1 MQRVILLQVI
11 GMVKIQ
17 LSSNKSA
24 KHKISEFF
32 DYVNDVV
39 GVYLDREA
47 IVAHKYFVDP
57 RLISMLEKIKKSQKA
72 PRRLLKKLDNI
83 AWDMAAPRLMETLIM
98 SQGMGD
104 FFIPMF
110 ISFDGGLK
118 QVLKAYEVKGVVFD
132 SRRGGLIPLPRVN
145 TEDYFKA
152 HGCADALL
160 KISEKRDERSDKPT
174 ANRDT
179 VHQLIK
185 REYGVLRKLLS
196 TRGR

>member
-1 MQRVILLQVI
+1 
-11 GMVKIQ
+11 
-17 LSSNKSA
+17 
-24 KHKISEFF
+24 
-32 DYVNDVV
+32 
-39 GVYLDREA
+39 
-47 IVAHKYFVDP
+47 
-57 RLISMLEKIKKSQKA
+57 
-72 PRRLLKKLDNI
+72 
-83 AWDMAAPRLMETLIM
+83 M